1 MAALQLRDDPAPAR
15 AFGERVVRMI
25 LFKLLA
31 LPITAPAAGIR
42 YCIDKVVEF
51 AEHELTDDEPV
62 REQLLELQLDLE
74 EGRVTE
80 EEYTER
86 ETVLLARLRE
96 VREYR
101 KQLAREA
108 AGPRGRRHPPR
119 VRRDLPRDRR
129 GPGSASHAGH

>member
-1 MAALQLRDDPAPAR
+1 
-15 AFGERVVRMI
+15 MI

-62 REQLLELQLDLE
+62 RVQLLELQLDLE

-108 AGPRGRRHPPR
+108 AQA
-119 VRRDLPRDRR
+119 
-129 GPGSASHAGH
+129 SAPAVGEERTVVIEVPEELE

>member
-15 AFGERVVRMI
+15 AVGERVARMI

-108 AGPRGRRHPPR
+108 AEA
-119 VRRDLPRDRR
+119 
-129 GPGSASHAGH
+129 SAPAVGEERTVVIEVPEELE

>member
-1 MAALQLRDDPAPAR
+1 
-15 AFGERVVRMI
+15 MI

-51 AEHELTDDEPV
+51 AEHEMTDDEPV
-62 REQLLELQLDLE
+62 RVQLLELQLDLE

-80 EEYTER
+80 DEYAER

-108 AGPRGRRHPPR
+108 AEA
-119 VRRDLPRDRR
+119 
-129 GPGSASHAGH
+129 SAPAEGEARTVVIEVPEELE

>member
-1 MAALQLRDDPAPAR
+1 
-15 AFGERVVRMI
+15 VI

-74 EGRVTE
+74 EGRVTD

-86 ETVLLARLRE
+86 EAVLLARLRE

-108 AGPRGRRHPPR
+108 AEA
-119 VRRDLPRDRR
+119 
-129 GPGSASHAGH
+129 SAPAEGEERTVVIEVPEELG

>member
-1 MAALQLRDDPAPAR
+1 
-15 AFGERVVRMI
+15 MI

-42 YCIDKVVEF
+42 YCIEKVVEY

-62 REQLLELQLDLE
+62 REQLLELQIELE

-86 ETVLLARLRE
+86 EVVLLARLRE
-96 VREYR
+96 IRELR
-101 KQLAREA
+101 KQMAREA
-108 AGPRGRRHPPR
+108 AEASAPADGEKR
-119 VRRDLPRDRR
+119 VVVIEVPEELE
-129 GPGSASHAGH
+129 

>member
-1 MAALQLRDDPAPAR
+1 L
-15 AFGERVVRMI
+15 I

-51 AEHELTDDEPV
+51 AEHEMTDDEPI
-62 REQLLELQLDLE
+62 REQLLELQLELE

-80 EEYTER
+80 EDYVER
-86 ETVLLARLRE
+86 EAVLLARLRE

-108 AGPRGRRHPPR
+108 LEA
-119 VRRDLPRDRR
+119 
-129 GPGSASHAGH
+129 SAPTEGEESAVVIEVPEELE

>member
-1 MAALQLRDDPAPAR
+1 
-15 AFGERVVRMI
+15 MI

-42 YCIDKVVEF
+42 YCIDKVLEF

-74 EGRVTE
+74 EGRVTD

-86 ETVLLARLRE
+86 EAVLLARLRE

-108 AGPRGRRHPPR
+108 AEASGPAEGEERAVVIEVPEELG
-119 VRRDLPRDRR
+119 
-129 GPGSASHAGH
+129 